1 MGVGDVQATPG
12 TFPGATGV
20 PGIPG
25 IPGAAGQLTR
35 EQLLKLIT
43 QLAQKGGGVPGQAQG
58 QNQNNPTSLQVGQV
72 GATTGQGA
80 PPIPF
85 NTTGAAR
92 PPAPPMG
99 GTPQPQQ
106 VPMPQNLG
114 SSFPTH
120 GAAVNATAKEAI
132 GGLAELVNNYKKKK
146 QEDETIKAENY
157 FSQLMTASQNPSD
170 PTNQKIIQV
179 LGSDPKVMKTIEK
192 GMEYTFAKEPGGPPG
207 EEPPESHGLKAAI
220 QKLLGKQTQQQQQAQ
235 NRPLPAPGQP
245 GGIMLPGPTQS
256 AQLQAQKES
265 GALSAAQQSPEVRAQ
280 MSGVGVSP
288 ETEAKLST
296 AERIAAGHDFAKFS
310 VELEKTKSEAA
321 KADAEYTKQM
331 LANKGRIDAG
341 TAVAR
346 INAQAKVSAA
356 QIQAQAS
363 LLRTL
368 GKAPKEPP
376 VNARNE
382 FSSLNRA
389 SGLLDIIMSGHSDQ
403 QTYNQFVA
411 SLKAGGKTGAAIL
424 TSIPGQGSTIQ
435 KLQSGVQAATG
446 DKQEKDWSSV
456 QKMLGDTIGTY
467 KKALSTSYPDWKGNQ
482 AGGGKAAEGSAANPI
497 VIGGDEKEDEED
509 DKDEIDV
516 TKDEVK

>member
-1 MGVGDVQATPG
+1 MGDPSVTPG
-12 TFPGATGV
+12 TFPG
-20 PGIPG
+20 PIGIPG
-25 IPGAAGQLTR
+25 IPGSSGQMTQQQLMQLIAQIVAKSGAAAGQA
-35 EQLLKLIT
+35 K
-43 QLAQKGGGVPGQAQG
+43 QG
-58 QNQNNPTSLQVGQV
+58 QNANMPTPLQVGQV
-72 GATTGQGA
+72 GQPGGGGA
-80 PPIPF
+80 PLIPF

-92 PPAPPMG
+92 PPAPPSQNS
-99 GTPQPQQ
+99 PQAMQI
-106 VPMPQNLG
+106 PMPQNLG
-114 SSFPTH
+114 SSFPTK
-120 GAAVNATAKEAI
+120 GAAVNAAAKEAI
-132 GGLAELVNNYKKKK
+132 GGLAQLLNNYKQKK
-146 QEDETIKAENY
+146 QEDETIKAQGY
-157 FSQLMTASQNPSD
+157 FSQIMAASQNPSD
-170 PTNQKIIQV
+170 PQSQKILSV

-192 GMEYTFAKEPGGPPG
+192 GMDYTFAKEPGGPQEP
-207 EEPPESHGLKAAI
+207 EPPESKGLKGAI
-220 QKLLGKQTQQQQQAQ
+220 QRLLGQQSQQQKQAQ

-288 ETEAKLST
+288 ETEARLST
-296 AERIAAGHDFAKFS
+296 AERIASGHDFAKYS
-310 VELEKTKSEAA
+310 VELEKAKSEAA
-321 KADAEYTKQM
+321 KADADYQRQM
-331 LANKGRIDAG
+331 LANKGRIDA
-341 TAVAR
+341 TTSYAR
-346 INAQAKVSAA
+346 IITQGRVQAA

-363 LLRTL
+363 LMRTL

-376 VNARNE
+376 VSTQNE

-424 TSIPGQGSTIQ
+424 TSIPGQGSAMQ
-435 KLQSGVQAATG
+435 KFQSGVQAATG
-446 DKQEKDWSSV
+446 DRQEKNWLSV

-482 AGGGKAAEGSAANPI
+482 SGGSKAAEGSAANPI
-497 VIGGDEKEDEED
+497 VISGDEKEDEED

-516 TKDEVK
+516 TEDEVK